1 MNKFWIVL
9 AHTYV
14 TKLKSKAFIITTILS
29 LLFIYGLANIQSI
42 LEFIIGE
49 EEKEVA
55 VIDDSGVLFEPL
67 QESIRLVDEELEM
80 FVYTDT
86 LEAGKKDVQNEEFSA
101 LLTLDVTDDGLPI
114 ATLYE
119 NDATESFVQK
129 TIEQQLQNLKIAIAT
144 EKAGIDQATMEKI
157 YEPVSFEK
165 VALDE
170 AAKTDDE
177 LNQARGLIYIML
189 FVLYMAVANYRRMI
203 PNAVESAT
211 YSRVLKLPLSG
222 ALHAVNMFAKIIGIG
237 LLGLTQLLI
246 FFIAGYSF
254 ILRKNDLVSEV
265 ATEMIGL
272 NQFSIS
278 IYLYAILFFIL
289 GYFLYAT
296 IAAMLGSLVSNVE
309 DVQHLLLP
317 NVMLIMVAF
326 FISIFGLAAP
336 DAKFITIT
344 SFIPFF
350 TPMIMFLRVGM
361 LDIPL
366 WEVGLAIALLIA
378 TIVFF
383 AFLGARIYRGGVLM
397 YGPSRSLKD
406 FRKAFQLTKQDK

>member
-189 FVLYMAVANYRRMI
+189 FVLYMAVAIYGQMI
-203 PNAVESAT
+203 AT
-211 YSRVLKLPLSG
+211 DVASEKSSRVMEILISSAPPVV
-222 ALHAVNMFAKIIGIG
+222 HMFAKIIGIG